1 MNQKTKFIKSI
12 SIRCDEKMS
21 NLLEELEG
29 IMLLNTTSVVKLA
42 LVTLYEKEMG
52 RKFQTNKGDTNVE
65 L

>member
-29 IMLLNTTSVVKLA
+29 IMLLNTTSVVKWA

>member
-1 MNQKTKFIKSI
+1 
-12 SIRCDEKMS
+12 MS

>member
-1 MNQKTKFIKSI
+1 MKQNIKSIKSI

-21 NLLEELEG
+21 KLIDELEDM
-29 IMLLNTTSVVKLA
+29 MLLNTTSVVKLA

-52 RKFQTNKGDTNVE
+52 RKFQTNNGDDNVE

>member
-52 RKFQTNKGDTNVE
+52 RKFQTNKGDTNVG

>member
-1 MNQKTKFIKSI
+1 MKQNIKSIKSI

-21 NLLEELEG
+21 KLIDELEDM
-29 IMLLNTTSVVKLA
+29 MLLNTTSVVKLA